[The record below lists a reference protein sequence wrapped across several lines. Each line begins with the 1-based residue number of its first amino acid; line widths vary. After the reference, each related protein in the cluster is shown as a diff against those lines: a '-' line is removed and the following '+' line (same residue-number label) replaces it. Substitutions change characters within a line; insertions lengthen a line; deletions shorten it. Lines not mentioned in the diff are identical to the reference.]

1 MGNSPLFSLPSMSE
15 TLDLTLATGKRYQL
29 DIEDGIS
36 VGLLYPTITNEFL
49 PRHQIKFVTI
59 YKQKSMLHI
68 LIAPSSEKCNIK
80 KKKKQIIVCL
90 NVPPL
95 YNSTQLNR
103 HWLQYP
109 CHFTI
114 KLKCVFYKQLIAKAD
129 TLYYNPEGH
138 PNQQILIWDGR
149 QKKRLIIWE
158 KFTFISS
165 KWPISCTPP
174 SYILFLITSTSQ
186 AETSLFFKT
195 HPICTGI
202 LVLSQSTQ
210 FQQMS
215 SSIINY
221 WNIIPI
227 DGDI

>member
-29 DIEDGIS
+29 DIEDGSS

-49 PRHQIKFVTI
+49 PRHQIKFLTI

-68 LIAPSSEKCNIK
+68 LIAPSSEKCNVK

-95 YNSTQLNR
+95 YNSTQLNW

-114 KLKCVFYKQLIAKAD
+114 KLKCVFYKQLLAKAD
-129 TLYYNPEGH
+129 TLYYNPEGC

-149 QKKRLIIWE
+149 QKKKAYYMGKIHFHILQMTNFLHTTILHTLLDHINQ
-158 KFTFISS
+158 
-165 KWPISCTPP
+165 P
-174 SYILFLITSTSQ
+174 SWNLFV
-186 AETSLFFKT
+186 F
-195 HPICTGI
+195 
-202 LVLSQSTQ
+202 
-210 FQQMS
+210 
-215 SSIINY
+215 
-221 WNIIPI
+221 
-227 DGDI
+227 